1 MSDLISRKETIK
13 YIRENLPLS
22 TFMHRGV
29 KQADIACWDVCNM
42 IADRVPSAEPER
54 KTGKW
59 IEYPDCLRYEGAYT
73 NDQIACSECHHVFSI
88 LDNCTEEFDFC
99 PSCGADMRGEE

>member
-1 MSDLISRKETIK
+1 MSDLIRREDVIDELMALRDAHKADQFTGNLLHWTGIK
-13 YIRENLPLS
+13 AMLESI
-22 TFMHRGV
+22 
-29 KQADIACWDVCNM
+29 
-42 IADRVPSAEPER
+42 PSAEPER

-99 PSCGADMRGEE
+99 PNCGADMRGDR